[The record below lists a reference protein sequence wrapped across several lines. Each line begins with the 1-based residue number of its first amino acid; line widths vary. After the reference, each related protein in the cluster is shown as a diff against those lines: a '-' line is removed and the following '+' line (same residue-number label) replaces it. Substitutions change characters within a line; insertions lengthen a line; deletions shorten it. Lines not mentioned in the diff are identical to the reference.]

1 MHALWTLAIAALLA
15 LSPACGSSTGKES
28 TAAPA
33 RPESSSDQVVIVVS
47 VDGMMPA
54 TYMDPDAHGL
64 KVPTLRALKAGG
76 AHSPGVTSVFP
87 SVTYPAH
94 TSIATGVTPAV
105 HGITSNFAWD
115 PLARNQEGW
124 FWYTEDIKVP
134 TIWQVA
140 RAAGIRT
147 ALINWPVTVGADV
160 DFLVAEYWRAG
171 TADDVKLSR
180 ALATRGLLDQVGERF
195 PGFWNAFKPSEM
207 PDSAPMDVAIHVL
220 ETGKPRLML
229 IHLLMVDEYQH
240 RHGLWSAEARDK
252 IEEADAQIGRLV
264 QTLERLGMWQRTTL
278 VVLSD
283 HGFVPMERRVV
294 PGVVLAQLG
303 LLTHGKGNTLDDW
316 KAVTRA
322 NGGMAYVYVKDADDI
337 ATRKAI
343 EDAFAALAAQPG
355 SGIGRIYTSDEIQ
368 ARGGD
373 PRAFLALEAS
383 AGFAFRD
390 GYTGDLIVSSS
401 YKGHHGFDPERDELR
416 SSLIVHGP
424 GIAPGPIEGARLID
438 VAPTVASRL
447 GLALPRAQGRVLALP
462 RPER

>member
-1 MHALWTLAIAALLA
+1 MHALCTLLTASVLA
-15 LSPACGSSTGKES
+15 LSPACASSPRKES
-28 TAAPA
+28 SPAPA
-33 RPESSSDQVVIVVS
+33 RPESSSDQYVIVVS

-64 KVPTLRALKAGG
+64 KVPTLRALKARG
-76 AHSPGVTSVFP
+76 AHSPGVESVFP

-105 HGITSNFAWD
+105 HGITSNHSWD
-115 PLARNQEGW
+115 PLARNQGGW
-124 FWYTEDIKVP
+124 FWYTRDIKVP

-140 RAAGIRT
+140 RAAGVRT

-195 PGFWNAFKPSEM
+195 PGFWDAFTPNQM
-207 PDSAPMDVAIHVL
+207 PDSAAMDIAIHVV
-220 ETGKPRLML
+220 ETGTPQLML

-240 RHGLWSAEARDK
+240 RHGLWSAEARDT

-264 QTLERLGMWQRTTL
+264 EALERLGMWERTTL
-278 VVLSD
+278 IVLSD

-294 PGVVLAQLG
+294 PGVVLDQLG
-303 LLTHGKGNTLDDW
+303 LVTRGKGDTLDDW
-316 KAVTRA
+316 KAVARA
-322 NGGMAYVYVKDADDI
+322 NGGMAYLYVKDADDS
-337 ATRKAI
+337 ATRKAL
-343 EDAFAALAAQPG
+343 EDAFVALVAQPG
-355 SGIGRIYTSDEIQ
+355 SGMARIYTSDEIQ

-373 PRAFLALEAS
+373 PGAFLALEA
-383 AGFAFRD
+383 AEGFAFRD
-390 GYTGDLIVSSS
+390 GYTGELIVSSS
-401 YKGHHGFDPERDELR
+401 YKGHHGFDPQRDELR
-416 SSLIVHGP
+416 ASLIVHGP

-438 VAPTVASRL
+438 LAPTVASWL
-447 GLALPRAQGRVLALP
+447 GLALPAAQGRVLAL
-462 RPER
+462 RR